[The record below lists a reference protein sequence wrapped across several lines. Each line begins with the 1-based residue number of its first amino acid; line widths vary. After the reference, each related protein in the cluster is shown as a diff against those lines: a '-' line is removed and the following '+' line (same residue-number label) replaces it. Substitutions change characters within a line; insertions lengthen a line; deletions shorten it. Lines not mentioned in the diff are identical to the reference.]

1 MLGICWLPGLD
12 GRHRRGHR
20 LLLLGRV
27 VRRHLG
33 GVMVGGEKG
42 GVTDVA
48 AG

>member
-1 MLGICWLPGLD
+1 MSGICLLLGLS
-12 GRHRRGHR
+12 GRHRRGRH